1 MIIDRIENA
10 PLYFG
15 LGERFEKA
23 LRALME
29 EYAGEVPAPGKRVV
43 LEENNLYYSVSLNN
57 NKTPDDDY
65 YEAHVKFADIQFVL
79 DGSEYMG
86 WANIRDLRP
95 RESYK
100 ADADIAWYSGKGTM
114 QYFTRGYFAIFFP
127 EDAHRPCIA
136 TGDEPKDV
144 KKMVIKILI
153 EE

>member
-127 EDAHRPCIA
+127 EDAHMPCR
-136 TGDEPKDV
+136 TNGSTPSQS
-144 KKMVIKILI
+144 IKIVAKVRLAD
-153 EE
+153 